1 MCWKNVRLRITALKI
16 EKGRYLG
23 LREEKKFSKEYGAV
37 KGSA

>member
-16 EKGRYLG
+16 EKRKYLG
-23 LREEKKFSKEYGAV
+23 LREEKKYSKKCGAV